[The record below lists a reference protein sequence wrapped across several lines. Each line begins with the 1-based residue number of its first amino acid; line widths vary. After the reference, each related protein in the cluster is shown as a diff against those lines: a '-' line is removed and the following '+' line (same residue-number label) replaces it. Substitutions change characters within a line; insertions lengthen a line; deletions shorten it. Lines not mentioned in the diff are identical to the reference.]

1 MTSKPTDSRAAAG
14 RLLDALGV
22 PDDLTHA
29 EVQEHLQALV
39 EAELA
44 GVDVDAASEY
54 THLLRHLD
62 HCEDCTALYAALAED
77 LAVLADPASTL
88 PADRPSA
95 PAFFPPARQDEH
107 VILRIFGDVLR
118 RFELALRAPQ
128 LAPTVAT
135 LGGGTRATLFTD
147 TLAEINGSPLVSV
160 ALRAEGDLAE
170 LQVAIR
176 EAQATPHWQIQ
187 VAAGEIV
194 RTAVTDDRG
203 VAVFSDLPLAQLQ
216 QLTITCVELPTGD
229 N

>member
-1 MTSKPTDSRAAAG
+1 MTPKPTDSRAAAG

-44 GVDVDAASEY
+44 GIDVDAAPEY
-54 THLLRHLD
+54 AQMLRHLD
-62 HCEDCTALYAALAED
+62 YCE
-77 LAVLADPASTL
+77 DPASAL

-95 PAFFPPARQDEH
+95 PSFFPPARQDEY
-107 VILRIFGDVLR
+107 VVLRIFGDVLR

-128 LAPTVAT
+128 LLPSVAT
-135 LGGGTRATLFTD
+135 LGSGSGATLFTD
-147 TLAEINGSPLVSV
+147 TLSEINGSPLVSV

-176 EAQATPHWQIQ
+176 EAHATPRWQIQ
-187 VAAGEIV
+187 VAAGAIV
-194 RTAVTDDRG
+194 RTAATDDRG
-203 VAVFSDLPLAQLQ
+203 VAVFPDLPLAQLQ
-216 QLTITCVELPTGD
+216 QLTLTCAELPTGD
-229 N
+229 T